1 MLLDDLK
8 ILFLRNTWE
17 KILEEKPVN
26 SVCKYSFSLSSF
38 VLIWILLVFCM
49 EHALSVDVFSKSSS
63 TRLKSIGHL
72 LKSDS
77 HLPKKFV
84 LLTWLKAL

>member
-8 ILFLRNTWE
+8 ILFLWKTWD

-26 SVCKYSFSLSSF
+26 SVCKYSLSLSSF

-49 EHALSVDVFSKSSS
+49 EHAISVDVFSKSNS
-63 TRLKSIGHL
+63 TRLKSIGHS

-77 HLPKKFV
+77 HLPKKFL